1 MAFTLQNAFAGKRD
15 RPAAFGRGCRA
26 GWHDW
31 QLRFQLSKDTGNY
44 CSPTSTGTSPT
55 PCSSGAKALPMTA
68 PNARTGS
75 SAFIA

>member
-1 MAFTLQNAFAGKRD
+1 MAFTLQNAFAIKEID
-15 RPAAFGRGCRA
+15 LRPSAVSVEPADG
-26 GWHDW
+26 W
-31 QLRFQLSKDTGNY
+31 QLRVPTVQDTETY